1 MTLNQSTDNTKNG
14 QFHLIGHAHTD
25 LAWLWPVSETM
36 HEVCPLTFRS
46 VLNLMDQYP
55 DFIFAQSSAQIYKWM
70 EDFYPDLFEKIKDKV
85 KEGRWE
91 VVGGS
96 WVEHT
101 SNIIGGE
108 SLVRQHLYGKRYF
121 KNKFDIDIK
130 TAWLPDSFGFNWN
143 LPQIYSKCGINALY
157 THKLKWQVE
166 RNDPAIPFPHHLFW
180 WQGVDG
186 SKVLTYHDYAA
197 YNERVL
203 PGDLIRY
210 LKNLQKDTGLNNLLV
225 VFGEGDHGGGPIPDM
240 LRRAD
245 RLAKSKDFPVIKYVK
260 AGDYFSDLVTLP
272 ESKKLPVYNEELYLK
287 THRGT
292 LTTDSQ
298 VKRDNRFCETLLLNI
313 EKFAF
318 VTQQVGYSYPDEALH
333 DLWERY
339 LYTQVHDNLDGASV
353 AQVYNDAA
361 TEYGTLKIDGK
372 KLLDASLKTLLDN
385 INTEGEGEALVVF
398 NSQPWGRS
406 GIVELLQ
413 KDVAK
418 SGAFKIID
426 HDGNSISYQT
436 VTEQNAQKH
445 IFNIESIPAMGHKI
459 LRLITTDAPAEFVS
473 DLSVNGFEFSNS
485 FITVKVDKKTGNIY
499 SLKKKGVNVDYF
511 SAKAQGNAL
520 DIWMDEPKDP
530 VNGESAWNI
539 NLIEKEDPA
548 VLTDISVVESGP
560 VRAVIRVK
568 KEWGNSFFEQDII
581 LYAYSERVDFE
592 FRADWAEKHKFVKVS
607 FPFQIETSFAAYEIP
622 FGYIERYDSGFK
634 SDPGVELNTPKRAWE
649 EADQT
654 KTEVAALRWVNVSD
668 KNNLCGITLLNDSKY
683 GFSQE
688 NGMLRMS
695 LIRGPRRGGQGMP
708 DDYADQSSH
717 PIVGIHKVKYAIIP
731 HSGNWRNTNT
741 ARQGVEFN
749 APFLSKMTTSHLGK
763 KNHAIRSL
771 NVEPDNVIIE
781 TIKKSEDSDDFILR
795 LYEAHGYGC
804 DAVITFSHTPQS
816 VQETDMLEWDK
827 YASTESFP
835 ITGTKVN
842 IKLNKHEIKTIR
854 VRLDT

>member
-1 MTLNQSTDNTKNG
+1 MNQNTENIGKG

-46 VLNLMDQYP
+46 VLNLMEQYP
-55 DFIFAQSSAQIYKWM
+55 DFVFAQSSAQIYKWM
-70 EDFYPDLFEKIKDKV
+70 ELFYPDLFEEIQEKV

-91 VVGGS
+91 VIGGS

-101 SNIIGGE
+101 SNIVGGE

-121 KNKFDIDIK
+121 KDKFDIDVK

-143 LPQIYSKCGINALY
+143 LPQIYNKCGINALY
-157 THKLKWQVE
+157 THKLKWQIE

-186 SKVLTYHDYAA
+186 SQILTYHDYAA

-203 PGDLIRY
+203 PGDLVRY
-210 LKNLQKDTGLNNLLV
+210 LKNLKKDTGLDKLLV
-225 VFGEGDHGGGPIPDM
+225 VFGEGDHGGGPMPDM

-245 RLAKSKDFPVIKYVK
+245 RLAKSSEFPEIKYVK
-260 AGDYFSDLVTLP
+260 ATDYFSEIMPLP
-272 ESKKLPVYNEELYLK
+272 ETKKLPVYNEELYLK

-298 VKRDNRFCETLLLNI
+298 VKRDNRLCETLLLNI
-313 EKFAF
+313 EKIAF
-318 VTQQVGYSYPDEALH
+318 VAQQIGCSYPDETLH

-353 AQVYNDAA
+353 APVYNDAA
-361 TEYGTLKIDGK
+361 TEYGTLKVDGK
-372 KLLDASLKTLLDN
+372 KLLDASLKTLFASVD
-385 INTEGEGEALVVF
+385 TDGEGEALVVF

-406 GIVELLQ
+406 GIVELPQ

-418 SGAFKIID
+418 FGTFQIID
-426 HDGNSISYQT
+426 HNGDVISHQT
-436 VTEQNAQKH
+436 IMDQNRKKI
-445 IFNIESIPAMGHKI
+445 IFNIENIPAMGYRVF
-459 LRLITTDAPAEFVS
+459 RLISVDVPAESSS
-473 DLSVNGFEFSNS
+473 DLNVNGFELSNS
-485 FITVKVDKKTGNIY
+485 FITVTVDKNTGNIC
-499 SLKKKGVNVDYF
+499 SLKKKGVDVDYF
-511 SAKAQGNAL
+511 RTDAQGNAL

-548 VLTDISVVESGP
+548 VLTDISVVETGP
-560 VRAVIRVK
+560 VKAVIRVK
-568 KEWGNSFFEQDII
+568 KEWNNSSFEQDII
-581 LYAYSERVDFE
+581 LYAHAERVDFE
-592 FRADWAEKHKFVKVS
+592 FRADWAEKHKIAKVS
-607 FPFQIETSFAAYEIP
+607 FPFQVKSSFAAYEIP
-622 FGYIERYDSGFK
+622 FGYIERYDFGIK

-654 KTEVAALRWVNVSD
+654 KYEVAALRWVNVSD

-688 NGMLRMS
+688 NGTLRMS
-695 LIRGPRRGGQGMP
+695 LLRGPRRGGQGMP
-708 DDYADQSSH
+708 DVYADQSSH
-717 PIVGIHKVKYAIIP
+717 PIVGIHKVKYAIVP
-731 HSGNWRNTNT
+731 HNGAWRDTNT

-749 APFLSKMTTSHLGK
+749 TPFLSKIEASHSGK
-763 KNHAIRSL
+763 DSHAIRSIK
-771 NVEPDNVIIE
+771 VEPDNVIVE
-781 TIKKSEDSDDFILR
+781 TIKKSEDSEEFVIR
-795 LYEAHGYGC
+795 LYEAHGY
-804 DAVITFSHTPQS
+804 DTEAVISFSHTPQS

-827 YASTESFP
+827 YAPTDSFP
-835 ITGTKVN
+835 VIRNDVKITLK
-842 IKLNKHEIKTIR
+842 KHEVKTIR
-854 VRLDT
+854 VRLGT